1 LILGGTGSYPLP
13 PHGLQ
18 RSILHTLRYKPLNG
32 PCLSMAV
39 LAYSEHEGVN
49 RHDGG
54 VKGEINL

>member
-1 LILGGTGSYPLP
+1 
-13 PHGLQ
+13 
-18 RSILHTLRYKPLNG
+18 
-32 PCLSMAV
+32 MAV